1 MKIAFLGDSLTWGGY
16 GGDFVAHIAEMLPDH
31 QVINA
36 GVGGNTV
43 VNLLRRVPDLI
54 WQRPDIIFVMVGGN
68 DCVSYTYPQVRGY
81 YKKSQNLEEGFV
93 SPDEYASTYR
103 DLLTEI
109 QLHHIQPIVGIA
121 PTEYNK
127 DLLQARRVYNDL
139 AREVAASMNI
149 PLLDLTER
157 FQAAHI
163 PDRPAVSLKFIQTI
177 GEHVA
182 SGWDDYETERQKY
195 GYTYTFDG
203 MHLTPEAAEQ
213 FAAEIVAFLTA
224 NHL

>member
-16 GGDFVAHIAEMLPDH
+16 GGDFVAHIAAMLPEH
-31 QVINA
+31 EIINA

-43 VNLLRRVPDLI
+43 VNLLRRVHDVI
-54 WQRPDIIFVMVGGN
+54 AQAPDIIFVMVGGN
-68 DCVSYTYPQVRGY
+68 DCVSYIYPQVRGY
-81 YKKSQNLEEGFV
+81 YKKSQNLESGFV

-109 QLHHIQPIVGIA
+109 QLHHIQPVVGIA
-121 PTEYNK
+121 PTEYNRE
-127 DLLQARRVYNDL
+127 LLQARQVYHDL
-139 AREVAASMNI
+139 AREAAASMNI

-157 FQAAHI
+157 FQVDHI
-163 PDRPAVSLKFIQTI
+163 PQRPAVNLKFIQTI

-203 MHLTPEAAEQ
+203 MHLTPAAAQQ
-213 FAAEIVAFLTA
+213 FAAEIVAFLKD
-224 NHL
+224 HYL